1 MGFIPLVDV
10 EIGAGKGAVDFDE
23 ASTGFKAGLAAPES
37 GGEMTVASLVTSPSP
52 MTFFFIKPMIPVL
65 SPGAAVVE
73 VFSSSALSRVGFI
86 ISCAVRKTVS
96 ILHVCD

>member
-10 EIGAGKGAVDFDE
+10 EIGAGKGAVVFDE
-23 ASTGFKAGLAAPES
+23 VSTGFKAGLAAPES
-37 GGEMTVASLVTSPSP
+37 GGETAAASLVTSPSP
-52 MTFFFIKPMIPVL
+52 MTFFFIKPMIPML

-73 VFSSSALSRVGFI
+73 VVSSPAFSRVGSI

-96 ILHVCD
+96 IA